1 MLKTTAPT
9 TATSLEGISATR
21 ETAYAGR
28 MSNLHDPPET
38 TSDGLRTTRLAERA
52 GAEHIGVSL
61 YELQPGD
68 EMVFHYHVQR
78 EELLIVLSGELS
90 LRTAIGWEQLPEGEV
105 VAFPRGERG
114 AHGYR
119 NGSDRPVRVLVI
131 SEMTGPNISVYP
143 DKNQVGIFDAG
154 QRSDRRF
161 GALFNVADAVADY
174 GGKAEIV
181 QPAPGPRH
189 EKTS

>member
-1 MLKTTAPT
+1 
-9 TATSLEGISATR
+9 
-21 ETAYAGR
+21 
-28 MSNLHDPPET
+28 MSNLNDLLEAT
-38 TSDGLRTTRLAERA
+38 ADGIRVLRVAERA
-52 GAEHIGVSL
+52 GAEYVGASV
-61 YELQPGD
+61 YELHPGD

-90 LRTAIGWEQLPEGEV
+90 LRTATGWERLPDGEV

-119 NGSDRPVRVLVI
+119 NDSQRPVRVLMI
-131 SEMTGPNISVYP
+131 SEMTGPNVSVYP

-154 QRSDRRF
+154 QRAQRRF

-174 GGKAEIV
+174 GGKAQIV
-181 QPAPGPRH
+181 PPAPGPRH
-189 EKTS
+189 EKNS

>member
-1 MLKTTAPT
+1 
-9 TATSLEGISATR
+9 
-21 ETAYAGR
+21 
-28 MSNLHDPPET
+28 MSNLNDPLEAT
-38 TSDGLRTTRLAERA
+38 ADGIRVLRVAERA
-52 GAEHIGVSL
+52 GAEYVGASV
-61 YELQPGD
+61 YELHPGD

-90 LRTAIGWEQLPEGEV
+90 LRTATGWERLPEGEV

-119 NGSDRPVRVLVI
+119 NDSDRPVRVLMI

-143 DKNQVGIFDAG
+143 DKNQVGFFDAG
-154 QRSDRRF
+154 QRAQRRF

-174 GGKAEIV
+174 GGNAQIV
-181 QPAPGPRH
+181 PPAPGPRH
-189 EKTS
+189 AKNS